1 MGELGYQDLLSKC
14 IEGGLPGGGNLISSS
29 KLEVKADPAAGKGRF
44 LENSTSGSRED
55 TSGASAG
62 SLAESDVGH
71 SRGTGMDATGLEKRN
86 SQVTTVPKSV
96 GAGRLGR
103 KALRTEELKI
113 DKVPL
118 SLLKSMRT
126 SDKVCP
132 AVLASHN
139 VEGCNA
145 RNDSAPPMFSFRS
158 LIEGAISASRV
169 RPCTTSRNRAEPD
182 KQGIP
187 PSVEPQNSMFLAEKR
202 PPPVR
207 SALFGDRNDAVCK
220 GNSTPRTHREK
231 RLRPG
236 KGMPESWVVQKS
248 APRTH
253 GSGSSIKD
261 TVGDNVPHVS
271 YASLL
276 QAQLGGSHSQRT
288 LHKNAGNTEPH
299 SSSVNLLSQS
309 VEVKNGFL
317 SLLTQTT
324 PLLSSVS
331 VRVNFPP
338 PAPNSIDKKT
348 SDFRLF
354 EESSR
359 DHAVH
364 DSRSPNNIPESDLLK
379 TSARPGSPLLTRLEE
394 NASQTEVLGPFS
406 SLVADST
413 CNYKGVLDAQ
423 LRIQSSDSFAVYE
436 SRFIDIPLEKDTM
449 GSSEAAVV
457 PASSKQRSKE
467 EDVPSTV
474 VLDRESFLLADSPCT
489 DERMSELELLEE
501 LSRALALHESRFA
514 ESVLNGD
521 AMDSSDAAVGP
532 ALLATR
538 TKEDDSQAE
547 VVMPNSVP
555 THNRILNVQFSEKAS
570 SKFAV
575 RELQLA
581 VNLLKKDCTGL
592 SETAALSTSSLTGI
606 DEDVPARRIVVEMD
620 AELCGDPVVY
630 PERGRNNELNFIPMP
645 NDSALANPSHGPVF
659 DDISQASLES
669 LEIKNL
675 CAEGQMDSMRLGTT
689 LQSSCQAVGNQLRD
703 VIGDSEETLRDN
715 MYDAQVKCG
724 THGVS
729 ETIEIEPIDATRFRD
744 LMVCN
749 APVQGLVF
757 KEPADMSND
766 ERLFSKQEKAFPLN
780 SNVTEE
786 NFSLFLPL
794 DGQSLDKEPCFVPGH
809 LESPPFL
816 GDGRSDRTDDRT
828 AVGCSLEADLKQTE
842 YVKAMFEKGHKDK
855 TCNAQ
860 TSSAGKL
867 LLKPET
873 DKKVQDVMLEKES
886 DISKCQ
892 AVHDVKDDLKMDAL
906 AEKSFSSVPLDG
918 LVVIEESHAAPAS
931 LEVILACAEGGF
943 EPLDAGDVAGPSWQA
958 GPNHVKGTKGAVLIE
973 QEDDLCDVQMIDS
986 FMDQDAES
994 EEQRLKGEDSG
1005 NGPQKSCVENAEI
1018 TLTTS
1023 SLHVYRNLRVEERIH
1038 SNESNGMNSLIVVA
1052 HSRFADERA
1061 EQKHKLRRLEGFS
1074 DVDNHP
1080 EIEQHIVN
1088 IRAVKMPETQ
1098 MAILSYS
1105 ECQVMKQGDQLLSM
1119 DPDAIS
1125 EGLRQVF
1132 LRDNDA
1138 TLSDS
1143 LETIQVTE
1151 AGFGVAEETGREVQS
1166 LLERKFKERHLD
1178 DLRDEDS
1185 IHFKGRIRH
1194 LDDLEENGRQPCAS
1208 QLIRAVHNQ
1217 LAGTE
1222 VLDRKKK
1229 SRPRVYN
1236 HEKSL
1241 QGKGKSHFHVSGVE
1255 RKWPLQTQ
1263 KDSGNRCRRNRHID
1277 PDHRVP
1283 VFIEGRDEGF
1293 EETNDG
1299 AFLRWLSYQDEGNG
1313 APSPTAGKRPRKNSR
1328 EMEKHIIAIPS
1339 FRVVADYENRQ
1350 QEVETRRKILA
1361 RSHTVRPSDYDMD
1374 DEDER
1379 WLHAWN
1385 KQLASVGLK
1394 QPISEDKFEEIIEF
1408 FERKATQLDPIPAAD
1423 VLGHSIPGGSLRIV
1437 SPSGINQANLGV
1449 TVPENVPVLNPSILR
1464 SGHTWSAGEGAVAS
1478 SSIQGDV
1485 IEREPASPAST
1496 VRLHTWASENEKNTC
1511 KFVVDTVSKRPSE
1524 RSLQKSFDPR
1534 LLNSSDDC
1542 CICNGGKVEE
1552 NKPVN
1557 TCKQCFVH
1565 VHQSCSG
1572 TRGKLHDDQSRV
1584 IAPAYSCAL
1593 CPKKGGAL
1601 KPTVVTQK
1609 WAHVTCALHTNETS
1623 SVDPDVREPIDSITA
1638 VVERAHEQED
1648 RCGLCGMNKGICSVK
1663 GCRAPYR
1670 SSFKA
1675 SQAALLEL
1683 RQPDQE
1689 AGGVRSICPRHAR
1702 TTPTSKDNLMFS
1714 CSISS
1719 EATPS
1724 GAAGGSISTAS
1735 STDCRHEGSPRQS
1748 ISHQDVS
1755 FVQQLRR
1762 GKNSSTEVADFT
1774 DSVMSVNGKR
1784 IEDACRLRGIR
1795 FILKRR
1801 RDESCTQ
1808 LSEDEVSDDPQQKVS
1823 NGTRDFKDKIE
1834 AQTCKSISHV
1844 VECGQK
1850 PKKTKFKVGGLA
1862 HNQHSE
1868 SLPTL
1873 IQHECKSSED
1883 LQPEKSKELLP
1894 VVDQLAGDAAMTDKG
1909 SQILRS
1915 LTEDRFVKEV
1925 KELII
1930 LEEAMLAGVA
1940 PLRVMREAFVY
1951 WRAKRAEHDGSL
1963 LREVHHEQLSKSQGI
1978 FNKDASFE
1986 ENAAR
1991 EKMGSLPPVPP
2002 AQQLLPM
2009 SSEKMLEK
2017 TKELRKQL
2025 EHLRTMSQMVV
2036 QREKLK
2042 YNRQL
2047 VLGTIAWAEQNKADN
2062 TSRVRYCVWCPS
2074 TKTLLSCQT
2083 CPRSFCFNCF
2093 KHRKGFGV
2101 KGWMAAMKQP
2111 LYRCH
2116 YCRKLSAKIADLSTD
2131 LNLAPKQFL
2140 GGGVISTSAI
2150 VGKPGGGDREKGIRK
2165 GRGKGRNWQE
2175 SEYLIPAPFTLA
2187 EGGIMDLGS
2196 KTMYVNEE
2204 STMAR
2209 GIRSGKGKAC
2219 TRRENVGN
2227 CSPTRSTLMN
2237 SCNGKGVNNHGKPDL
2252 LETGLKKFLNTT
2264 DGEMEHSSFET
2275 TLLRLNL
2282 LRCTNADVHQDV
2294 TMSVGDP
2301 SKNAVVDFADAGDSG
2316 PVFRRVEGAAPSL
2329 GNAGN
2334 NFGLVSP
2341 SAAPSPALLVYKT
2354 KRKFILEICYIEMN
2368 EQLPSFG
2375 VNSCQFTHRRREGEE
2390 LLPLRSLTSTPISP

>member
-994 EEQRLKGEDSG
+994 EEQRLKG
-1005 NGPQKSCVENAEI
+1005 
-1018 TLTTS
+1018 
-1023 SLHVYRNLRVEERIH
+1023 
-1038 SNESNGMNSLIVVA
+1038 
-1052 HSRFADERA
+1052 
-1061 EQKHKLRRLEGFS
+1061 
-1074 DVDNHP
+1074 
-1080 EIEQHIVN
+1080 
-1088 IRAVKMPETQ
+1088 
-1098 MAILSYS
+1098 
-1105 ECQVMKQGDQLLSM
+1105 DQLLSM

-1437 SPSGINQANLGV
+1437 SPS
-1449 TVPENVPVLNPSILR
+1449 
-1464 SGHTWSAGEGAVAS
+1464 
-1478 SSIQGDV
+1478 
-1485 IEREPASPAST
+1485 
-1496 VRLHTWASENEKNTC
+1496 
-1511 KFVVDTVSKRPSE
+1511 DTVSKRPSE

-1584 IAPAYSCAL
+1584 IAPAYRYCRNCEEVADGTIQSSVSCAL

>member
-994 EEQRLKGEDSG
+994 EEQRLKG
-1005 NGPQKSCVENAEI
+1005 
-1018 TLTTS
+1018 
-1023 SLHVYRNLRVEERIH
+1023 
-1038 SNESNGMNSLIVVA
+1038 
-1052 HSRFADERA
+1052 
-1061 EQKHKLRRLEGFS
+1061 
-1074 DVDNHP
+1074 
-1080 EIEQHIVN
+1080 
-1088 IRAVKMPETQ
+1088 
-1098 MAILSYS
+1098 
-1105 ECQVMKQGDQLLSM
+1105 DQLLSM

-1437 SPSGINQANLGV
+1437 SPS
-1449 TVPENVPVLNPSILR
+1449 
-1464 SGHTWSAGEGAVAS
+1464 
-1478 SSIQGDV
+1478 
-1485 IEREPASPAST
+1485 
-1496 VRLHTWASENEKNTC
+1496 
-1511 KFVVDTVSKRPSE
+1511 DTVSKRPSE

-2354 KRKFILEICYIEMN
+2354 KRKFILGTTSESPSAYDFPTPSSPLSL
-2368 EQLPSFG
+2368 EQNISKD
-2375 VNSCQFTHRRREGEE
+2375 NTTS
-2390 LLPLRSLTSTPISP
+2390 RS

>member
-994 EEQRLKGEDSG
+994 EEQRLKG
-1005 NGPQKSCVENAEI
+1005 
-1018 TLTTS
+1018 
-1023 SLHVYRNLRVEERIH
+1023 
-1038 SNESNGMNSLIVVA
+1038 
-1052 HSRFADERA
+1052 
-1061 EQKHKLRRLEGFS
+1061 
-1074 DVDNHP
+1074 
-1080 EIEQHIVN
+1080 
-1088 IRAVKMPETQ
+1088 
-1098 MAILSYS
+1098 
-1105 ECQVMKQGDQLLSM
+1105 DQLLSM

-1437 SPSGINQANLGV
+1437 SPS
-1449 TVPENVPVLNPSILR
+1449 
-1464 SGHTWSAGEGAVAS
+1464 
-1478 SSIQGDV
+1478 
-1485 IEREPASPAST
+1485 
-1496 VRLHTWASENEKNTC
+1496 
-1511 KFVVDTVSKRPSE
+1511 DTVSKRPSE